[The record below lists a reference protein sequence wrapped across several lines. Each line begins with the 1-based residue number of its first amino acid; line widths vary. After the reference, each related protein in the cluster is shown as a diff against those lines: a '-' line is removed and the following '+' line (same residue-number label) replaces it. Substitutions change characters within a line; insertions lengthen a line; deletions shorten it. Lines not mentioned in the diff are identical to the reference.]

1 MKNKLSVLIASDS
14 FKGSAS
20 SEEIARY
27 ITNGIQRVDETIQVS
42 SLEIAD
48 GGEGTVQ
55 AITKARSGQL
65 HLKQV
70 TGPMGK
76 PVNAKYG
83 IFGNQ
88 QAVIEVA
95 ETSGL
100 TLVEPDELD
109 PYRAT
114 SYGLGELIKHLVDEG
129 IQDIYVGLGGSA
141 CNDGGLGLLQALGG
155 KLLDPA
161 GNPVSQGAAGLE
173 QVHTI
178 NLDRVHELLQDVN
191 IEVLSDVSN
200 PLLGPSGATYIFGGQ
215 KGVMAEDFS
224 IIDQYMSRYRGK
236 VLETLAIDL
245 DKIPGA
251 GAAGGL
257 GATLGGLC
265 GAKIHQGIEKIL
277 QLIDIESKISQVDLV
292 ITGEGSMDIQSLYGK
307 APMGVATIAKKHN
320 KAVIAIVGSVSDNIS
335 AIYQSEIDLIIDIIN
350 RPMSLEEAMDRTQI
364 LVENAGENAIR
375 SFLLSLHA
383 KSHV

>member
-27 ITNGIQRVDETIQVS
+27 ISNGIQRVDETIQVS

-83 IFGNQ
+83 IFGKR

-109 PYRAT
+109 PYKAT
-114 SYGLGELIKHLVDEG
+114 SYGLGELIKHLVNEG

-155 KLLDPA
+155 KVLDQA
-161 GNPVSQGAAGLE
+161 GNPASLGAAGLD

-178 NLDRVHELLQDVN
+178 NLDGVHELLQDVN

-215 KGVMAEDFS
+215 KGVMAEDFP
-224 IIDQYMSRYRGK
+224 IIDQYMSRFRDK
-236 VLETLAIDL
+236 VLETLSIDL

-265 GAKIHQGIEKIL
+265 GAKVHQGIEKIL
-277 QLIDIESKISQVDLV
+277 QLIDIESKVSQVDLV
-292 ITGEGSMDIQSLYGK
+292 ITGEGSIDIQSLYGK
-307 APMGVATIAKKHN
+307 APMGVATIAKNYN
-320 KAVIAIVGSVSDNIS
+320 KPVIAIVGSVSDNIS